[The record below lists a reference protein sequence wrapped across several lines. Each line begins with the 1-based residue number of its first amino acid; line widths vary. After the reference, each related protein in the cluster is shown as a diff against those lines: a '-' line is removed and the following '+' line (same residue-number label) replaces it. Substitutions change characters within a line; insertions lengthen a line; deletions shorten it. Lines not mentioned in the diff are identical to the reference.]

1 MQPVKRALYLLVFG
15 LTIIIVF
22 GGIAAFLDIRRFEAN
37 LVEQTSGQMLAVA
50 RSESQSIGSF
60 LNDVLDDLQ
69 AIALDQNIVSVLKK
83 GSAPLSGPDDP
94 RFSAFNIVARRH
106 AARTTTFHMLDRNG
120 FVIAC
125 YPYDEVFMGK
135 DCSVEAD
142 ILFALEYHQPNIS
155 DPFMLDENKQIVFSM
170 TVPVFEGDEFV
181 GLLRRVIPLSTLQ
194 DNVSGVEDAMK
205 GTKVRAYIISDNG
218 HLLYGS
224 WAGLAG
230 QKTVT
235 AVVGGSGNYDKF
247 IERMKWGE
255 EGQEVG
261 ESISYSGK
269 TGPEKVIIA
278 FAPIRVGKQN
288 WSVGVAMPYKTV
300 SKPIVTHARTV
311 FVFAGMILIGL
322 VAGAIGFYDIQRKR
336 DKMQADLE
344 TVHML
349 RGMNERLAA
358 EVAERRRAQEALKQ
372 SHDEL
377 EVRVQQR
384 TSDLVK
390 ANKDLEQEVN
400 ERKRLELLRDN
411 LIHMVVHDLKS
422 PLCGITGYLDLALQ
436 RGEGKLGKDLT
447 YFIKEGLSSA
457 EDLLEMINSL
467 LDVNRMEAGKL
478 PLNKCKSEL
487 TLLAERT
494 ITRLSSLAM
503 GKEVKITAPE
513 GGVWCI
519 CDPDIIYRVILN
531 LLTNALKYVPDSG
544 GKVRIVLSQ
553 ENTRIT
559 LLIEDNGPGI
569 PPEYH
574 EKIFEKFG
582 RVESQSAGNI
592 YSTGIGL
599 TFCKLAVEAHDGKI
613 GVRSEVGKGSTF
625 WVNLPTSG
633 GDTQHP
639 ASESVESFLSSL
651 VQS

>member
-1 MQPVKRALYLLVFG
+1 MQPVKRALYLIVLG

-50 RSESQSIGSF
+50 RSEAQSIGSF

-69 AIALDQNIVSVLKK
+69 AIAMDQNIVGVLQK

-125 YPYDEVFMGK
+125 FPYEEVFMGK

-142 ILFALEYHQPNIS
+142 ILYALEYHQPNIS

-170 TVPVFEGDEFV
+170 TVPIVKGDEFV
-181 GLLRRVIPLSTLQ
+181 GLLRRVIPLRTLRA
-194 DNVSGVEDAMK
+194 NVAGVENAMR

-230 QKTVT
+230 QNTLT
-235 AVVGGSGNYDKF
+235 AIVGASGNYDRF

-255 EGQEVG
+255 EGQEVQ

-269 TGPEKVIIA
+269 TVPEKVIIA

-288 WSVGVAMPYKTV
+288 WSVGVAMPYEAV

-311 FVFAGMILIGL
+311 FVFAGMILVGL

-336 DKMQADLE
+336 DAMQADLE
-344 TVHML
+344 TVNML
-349 RGMNERLAA
+349 RGVNERLAG
-358 EVAERRRAQEALKQ
+358 EVAERRRAQEALQ
-372 SHDEL
+372 RARDEL
-377 EVRVQQR
+377 EIRVERR
-384 TSDLVK
+384 TADLVA
-390 ANKDLEQEVN
+390 ANRNLEREVN
-400 ERKRLELLRDN
+400 ERKQLEVLRDN
-411 LIHMVVHDLKS
+411 LTHMVVHDLKS

-494 ITRLSSLAM
+494 VTRLSSLAI
-503 GKEVKITAPE
+503 GKEIKIESPE
-513 GGVWCI
+513 GGVWCN

-531 LLTNALKYVPDSG
+531 LLTNALKYVPDRG
-544 GKVRIVLSQ
+544 GKVQIVLSK
-553 ENTRIT
+553 ENNHVSVV
-559 LLIEDNGPGI
+559 IEDNGPGI
-569 PPEYH
+569 PAEYH

-582 RVESQSAGNI
+582 RVESQHAGSI
-592 YSTGIGL
+592 YSTGLGL
-599 TFCKLAVEAHDGKI
+599 TFCKLAVETHGGQI

-625 WVNLPTSG
+625 WVNLPL
-633 GDTQHP
+633 
-639 ASESVESFLSSL
+639 SEDDAQTPSPVQTLEQMLSS
-651 VQS
+651 